1 MLKSLSLGSLILTLS
16 FALLMQTS
24 VEAASA
30 ATHRTIIR
38 LFGPTTMKGKATY
51 EERPRFGS
59 TLRRFKV
66 EVERGLPLQ
75 EFPVEVNGTLVG
87 LITTNAGG
95 FGKFELR
102 TPQFISGPQDGQ
114 PMPPGFPRMTTGD
127 TVTVGPLS
135 GSGFNT
141 LTPTLSQRYRIGG
154 KEEIGAFE
162 VSVKYIERFKKT
174 TLRRIFDVEIEG
186 GTPGEFPVIVN
197 GSEVGTI
204 IVDSSGIGEFQLESP
219 QFIEQGDTEIPMPNS
234 FPTLV
239 TGDIVKVGST
249 TIIMGISSS
258 SGGGDGDGSGGGGN
272 SGPGGGGS
280 DD

>member
-1 MLKSLSLGSLILTLS
+1 MLKSLSLGSFCVALAITLAVQAS
-16 FALLMQTS
+16 AQ
-24 VEAASA
+24 AASA
-30 ATHRTIIR
+30 ATQRTIIR
-38 LFGPTTMKGKATY
+38 LFGPTVMKGKATY

-66 EVERGLPLQ
+66 QVERGLPLQ
-75 EFPVEVNGTLVG
+75 QFPVEVNGTLVG

-141 LTPTLSQRYRIGG
+141 LTPTFSQRYRIGG
-154 KEEIGAFE
+154 NVETGGFE

-186 GTPGEFPVIVN
+186 GTPGDFPVLVN
-197 GSEVGTI
+197 GNEVGTVT
-204 IVDSSGIGEFQLESP
+204 VDSSGNGEFELESP
-219 QFIEQGDTEIPMPNS
+219 QFIEAGDTELPMPDS

-239 TGDIVKVGST
+239 TGDVVTVGST
-249 TIIMGISSS
+249 IIIMGVSTS
-258 SGGGDGDGSGGGGN
+258 SGGDDDDGGGGGGN
-272 SGPGGGGS
+272 SGPGGGG

>member
-1 MLKSLSLGSLILTLS
+1 MLKSLSLGTL
-16 FALLMQTS
+16 ALALVATLAMQST

-51 EERPRFGS
+51 EERPRYGS

-66 EVERGLPLQ
+66 EVERALPLQ
-75 EFPVEVNGTLVG
+75 QFPIEVNGQLVG
-87 LITTNAGG
+87 TISTNAGG

-102 TPQFISGPQDGQ
+102 TPQFIDSPDDGL
-114 PMPPGFPRMTTGD
+114 PMPSGFPRLTTGD

-135 GSGFNT
+135 GTGFNT
-141 LTPTLSQRYRIGG
+141 LIPTVSQRYRLGGKQEIGG
-154 KEEIGAFE
+154 FE

-186 GTPGEFPVIVN
+186 GTPGTFPVKVN
-197 GSEVGTI
+197 GNTVGSIT
-204 IVDSSGIGEFQLESP
+204 VGSSGIGEFQLESP
-219 QFIEQGDTEIPMPNS
+219 QFIEPGDTEIPMPNS

-239 TGDIVKVGST
+239 TGDIVTVGST
-249 TIIMGISSS
+249 TITMGNSTSGGDDDS
-258 SGGGDGDGSGGGGN
+258 SGGGGGN
-272 SGPGGGGS
+272 SGSGGGG
-280 DD
+280 DDD

>member
-1 MLKSLSLGSLILTLS
+1 MLKSLTLGTL
-16 FALLMQTS
+16 ALALASTLALQTS

-30 ATHRTIIR
+30 ATQRTIIR

-66 EVERGLPLQ
+66 EVERALPLQ
-75 EFPVEVNGTLVG
+75 QFPIEVNGQLVG
-87 LITTNAGG
+87 TISTNAGG

-154 KEEIGAFE
+154 KEAFGGFE

-186 GTPGEFPVIVN
+186 GTPGEFPVLVN
-197 GSEVGTI
+197 GNQVGTI
-204 IVDSSGIGEFQLESP
+204 TVGSSGIGEFQLESP
-219 QFIEQGDTEIPMPNS
+219 QFIEAGDTEIPMPNS
-234 FPTLV
+234 FPTLM
-239 TGDIVKVGST
+239 TGDVVTVGAT

-258 SGGGDGDGSGGGGN
+258 SGGDDNGG
-272 SGPGGGGS
+272 GGGGS